1 MDSCLFLVSAWAMGL
16 EITECDQAQNGV
28 MVAAHQELQP
38 NGLWVRRRKT
48 IRGEEIVN
56 QEKEQTARSAEEEDS
71 EYGGRRGNE
80 AGMTGMEKDGWMGW
94 IDGWRA

>member
-1 MDSCLFLVSAWAMGL
+1 
-16 EITECDQAQNGV
+16 

-80 AGMTGMEKDGWMGW
+80 AGMDGHGEGWMDGMDRWMESLRGKEKGRDGWM
-94 IDGWRA
+94 